1 MLDCDAITDKLL
13 QEIKIKIEQKYTGQG
28 DFVDLNRDVNDR
40 LKITGFK
47 HLEIKIEISKIIDKV
62 KAYNFPRYWEDTIEL
77 LTSDTQVMT
86 KRLDKSKNE
95 WEQLEATFMLTM
107 PKAKIKSI
115 KRIQNKRLWKVYQC
129 EVEAVAEKHG
139 NV

>member
-62 KAYNFPRYWEDTIEL
+62 KAYNFPSYWEDTIEL

-86 KRLDKSKNE
+86 KRLE
-95 WEQLEATFMLTM
+95 
-107 PKAKIKSI
+107 
-115 KRIQNKRLWKVYQC
+115 
-129 EVEAVAEKHG
+129 
-139 NV
+139 